1 MDLDTLEK
9 MHSKLSLADLG
20 KPALIGIAV
29 LVIMVAVLAGRNL
42 IGTATATEFELS
54 SDASS
59 IKETAS
65 DGGSHKTETL
75 FVHVSGC
82 VANPGLYELEE
93 GSRLASAIEA
103 AGGFTEDA
111 ACDSVNLARR
121 LEDGEMV
128 VVLPMSAGSGANE
141 EIPEVKTASSLIN
154 INTAT
159 AEELEQLPGI
169 GPSTA
174 QKIVSDRMANGSFK
188 SPDDL
193 KRVTGIGDKK
203 FETISAL
210 ICV

>member
-59 IKETAS
+59 IEETAS

-75 FVHVSGC
+75 FVHASGC

-154 INTAT
+154 INSAT

>member
-59 IKETAS
+59 IEETAS
-65 DGGSHKTETL
+65 DGESHKTETL

-82 VANPGLYELEE
+82 VAKPGLYELEE

-141 EIPEVKTASSLIN
+141 EIPEAKTASSLIN

>member
-59 IKETAS
+59 IEETVS
-65 DGGSHKTETL
+65 DGESHKTETL

-128 VVLPMSAGSGANE
+128 AVSSVSAGNGANE
-141 EIPEVKTASSLIN
+141 EISEAKTTSSLVN
-154 INTAT
+154 INTAS

>member
-20 KPALIGIAV
+20 KPALVGIAA

-59 IKETAS
+59 IEETAS

>member
-9 MHSKLSLADLG
+9 MHSKLSLADLS
-20 KPALIGIAV
+20 KPALVGVVALI
-29 LVIMVAVLAGRNL
+29 IMVAVLAGRNI
-42 IGTATATEFELS
+42 IGTATATEFELAS
-54 SDASS
+54 EPSS
-59 IKETAS
+59 IEEAPYDGDENIGETI
-65 DGGSHKTETL
+65 

-82 VANPGLYELEE
+82 VGNPGLYELEQ
-93 GSRLASAIEA
+93 GSRLASAVEA

-128 VVLPMSAGSGANE
+128 VVASSVVEADADE
-141 EIPEVKTASSLIN
+141 VIPETNMANGLVN

-159 AEELEQLPGI
+159 TSELEQLPGI

-188 SPDDL
+188 SLEDL
-193 KRVTGIGDKK
+193 KRVSGIGDKK
-203 FETISAL
+203 YETIVAL
-210 ICV
+210 ICI

>member
-59 IKETAS
+59 IEETAS

-128 VVLPMSAGSGANE
+128 AVSSVSAGNGANE
-141 EIPEVKTASSLIN
+141 EISEAKTTSSLVN
-154 INTAT
+154 INTAS

-174 QKIVSDRMANGSFK
+174 QMIVSDRMANGSFK

>member
-1 MDLDTLEK
+1 M
-9 MHSKLSLADLG
+9 G

-59 IKETAS
+59 IEETAS

>member
-59 IKETAS
+59 IEETVS
-65 DGGSHKTETL
+65 DGESHKTETL

-82 VANPGLYELEE
+82 VAKPGLYELEE

-128 VVLPMSAGSGANE
+128 VVSSVSAGSGANE
-141 EIPEVKTASSLIN
+141 EIPEAKTESSLVN

>member
-20 KPALIGIAV
+20 KPALIGIAI

-59 IKETAS
+59 IEETAS

-128 VVLPMSAGSGANE
+128 VVSSVSAGSGANE
-141 EIPEVKTASSLIN
+141 EIPEAKTASSLVN
-154 INTAT
+154 INTAS

>member
-42 IGTATATEFELS
+42 IGTATATEFVLS
-54 SDASS
+54 SGASS
-59 IKETAS
+59 IEGAES
-65 DGGSHKTETL
+65 NGEPHKAETL
-75 FVHVSGC
+75 YVHVSGC
-82 VANPGLYELEE
+82 VAKPGLYELEE

-128 VVLPMSAGSGANE
+128 VVSPASGTSSAGE
-141 EIPEVKTASSLIN
+141 EMPETKTASSLIN

-159 AEELEQLPGI
+159 VEELEQLPGI

-188 SPDDL
+188 SLDDL
-193 KRVTGIGDKK
+193 KRVAGIGDKK

>member
-1 MDLDTLEK
+1 MDLDTLAK

-59 IKETAS
+59 IEETAS

-82 VANPGLYELEE
+82 VANPGHYELEE

-128 VVLPMSAGSGANE
+128 VVSSVSAGSGANE
-141 EIPEVKTASSLIN
+141 EIPEAKTESSLVN
-154 INTAT
+154 INTAS

-203 FETISAL
+203 FETICAL

>member
-59 IKETAS
+59 IEETAS

-141 EIPEVKTASSLIN
+141 EIPEAKTASSLIN

>member
-54 SDASS
+54 SDTSS
-59 IKETAS
+59 IEGAAS
-65 DGGSHKTETL
+65 DGEMQKAETVY
-75 FVHVSGC
+75 VHVSGC
-82 VANPGLYELEE
+82 VAQPGLYELEE

-128 VVLPMSAGSGANE
+128 VVSPASAGSGAGE
-141 EIPEVKTASSLIN
+141 EIPEAKTASSLVN
-154 INTAT
+154 INTAS

-188 SPDDL
+188 SLDDL
-193 KRVTGIGDKK
+193 KRVAGIGDKK
-203 FETISAL
+203 FEAISTL

>member
-42 IGTATATEFELS
+42 IGTTTATEFELS

-59 IKETAS
+59 IEETAS

-82 VANPGLYELEE
+82 VAKPGLYELEE

>member
-59 IKETAS
+59 IEETAS

-128 VVLPMSAGSGANE
+128 VVLSMSAGSGANE
-141 EIPEVKTASSLIN
+141 EIPEAKTASSLIN

-174 QKIVSDRMANGSFK
+174 QMIVSDRMANGSFK

>member
-20 KPALIGIAV
+20 KPALIGIAI

-59 IKETAS
+59 IEETVS
-65 DGGSHKTETL
+65 YGESHKTETL

-82 VANPGLYELEE
+82 VAKPGLYELEE

-141 EIPEVKTASSLIN
+141 EIPKVKTASSLVN

-210 ICV
+210 ICI

>member
-59 IKETAS
+59 IEETAS

-141 EIPEVKTASSLIN
+141 EIPEAKTASSLVN
-154 INTAT
+154 INTAS

>member
-59 IKETAS
+59 IEETAS

-82 VANPGLYELEE
+82 VANPGLYGLEE

-154 INTAT
+154 INSAT

-188 SPDDL
+188 STDDL

>member
-59 IKETAS
+59 IEETAS

-141 EIPEVKTASSLIN
+141 EIPEVKTASSLVN
-154 INTAT
+154 INTAS

>member
-20 KPALIGIAV
+20 KPALIGIAI

-59 IKETAS
+59 IEETAS

>member
-59 IKETAS
+59 IEETAS

-128 VVLPMSAGSGANE
+128 VVSSVSAGSGANE
-141 EIPEVKTASSLIN
+141 EIPEAKTASSLVN
-154 INTAT
+154 INTAS

>member
-59 IKETAS
+59 IEETVS
-65 DGGSHKTETL
+65 DGESHKTETL

-82 VANPGLYELEE
+82 VAKPGLYELEE

-128 VVLPMSAGSGANE
+128 VVSSVSAGSGANE
-141 EIPEVKTASSLIN
+141 EIPEAKTESSLVN
-154 INTAT
+154 INTAS

>member
-59 IKETAS
+59 IEETVS
-65 DGGSHKTETL
+65 DGESHKTETL

-82 VANPGLYELEE
+82 VAKPGLYELEE

-128 VVLPMSAGSGANE
+128 VVSSVSAGSGAN
-141 EIPEVKTASSLIN
+141 
-154 INTAT
+154 
-159 AEELEQLPGI
+159 
-169 GPSTA
+169 
-174 QKIVSDRMANGSFK
+174 
-188 SPDDL
+188 
-193 KRVTGIGDKK
+193 
-203 FETISAL
+203 
-210 ICV
+210 